1 MHWNSV
7 YYAMMVLVML
17 IVFPIMGKAE
27 GDEWFLM
34 ARHGECAK
42 IKSLERKIPNLDGI
56 DTPASFE
63 RLMRD
68 RGLQVQIREMPDTQ
82 ERAFEVLVPEK
93 GLFLL
98 FVKRPLCQ
106 GFIEK

>member
-1 MHWNSV
+1 MNWHSV
-7 YYAMMVLVML
+7 YRSIMTLVIVLML
-17 IVFPIMGKAE
+17 PAMGKAE

-34 ARHGECAK
+34 SRHGECAK

-68 RGLQVQIREMPDTQ
+68 RGFQVQIREMPET
-82 ERAFEVLVPEK
+82 EGRAFEVLVPEK
-93 GLFLL
+93 GLALL
-98 FVKRPLCQ
+98 FVKRPLCK

>member
-1 MHWNSV
+1 MNWHSV
-7 YYAMMVLVML
+7 YRSVMIFTMVLV
-17 IVFPIMGKAE
+17 FPVINKAE

-34 ARHGECAK
+34 SRHGECAK

-68 RGLQVQIREMPDTQ
+68 RGFQVQIREMPET
-82 ERAFEVLVPEK
+82 EGSAFEVLVPEK
-93 GLFLL
+93 GLALL
-98 FVKRPLCQ
+98 FVKQPLCK
-106 GFIEK
+106 GFMEK

>member
-1 MHWNSV
+1 MNWHSV
-7 YYAMMVLVML
+7 YRSIMILVIVLVL
-17 IVFPIMGKAE
+17 PAMGKAE

-68 RGLQVQIREMPDTQ
+68 RGFQVQIREKS
-82 ERAFEVLVPEK
+82 ENEGLAVEVLVPEK
-93 GLFLL
+93 GLALL
-98 FVKRPLCQ
+98 FVKRPLCK